1 MGFIF
6 GFGYGI
12 IENKKVKKMG
22 FNKIV
27 DKTWQIIIKIFCVL
41 FVFSFSY
48 IILGAVFNRAVY
60 SYVPLFL
67 VGFIIPFFV
76 LLFSLYKFAFSAS
89 DFFKKHFKL
98 ILLSSALLSIF

>member
-1 MGFIF
+1 
-6 GFGYGI
+6 
-12 IENKKVKKMG
+12 MG

-67 VGFIIPFFV
+67 VGFIIPFIV
-76 LLFSLYKFAFSAS
+76 LLFSLYKFSFSVNE
-89 DFFKKHFKL
+89 FFDKHFNI
-98 ILLSSALLSIF
+98 ILLSSAL